1 MKLSFST
8 VSTIN
13 ASFAE
18 DVAAYAAAG
27 FDAIGLWEVKLPAD
41 DGANLALLREHGL
54 AVSNCVPT
62 VPSFLQLGVPGLEGP
77 AEPAERLAAICAS
90 IERLAAYEPDCV
102 LVLTGPS
109 GDRSD
114 EEARTIV
121 RDGLVRAAAAARD
134 AGVRLGFEPIHP
146 DHRAHTGFV
155 CSLADAVAL
164 LGEARLDDVGIMA
177 DTYNLA
183 REAPADLAALAD
195 RLTGLHVAEL
205 PTAGDASGPRAL
217 PGEGDGSSAR
227 VVRAL
232 REAGW
237 DGTLDVEIFSTPDG
251 FWALPV
257 DEAARRAHAAA
268 SSLAAQTVP

>member
-1 MKLSFST
+1 MKFSLSA

-13 ASFAE
+13 ASFGE

-27 FDAIGLWEVKLPAD
+27 FDAIGLWEMKLPAD
-41 DGANLALLREHGL
+41 DDANRALLRDHGL
-54 AVSNCVPT
+54 EVSNCVPT

-77 AEPAERLAAICAS
+77 AEPGERLEAICAS
-90 IERLAAYEPDCV
+90 IERLAAYSPDCV
-102 LVLTGPS
+102 LVLTGPA
-109 GDRSD
+109 GDCSD
-114 EEARTIV
+114 EEARAIV
-121 RDGLVRAAAAARD
+121 RDGLVRTAAVARA

-155 CSLADAVAL
+155 CSLASAVAL
-164 LGEARLDDVGIMA
+164 LEEAGLDDVGIMA

-183 REAPADLAALAD
+183 RETPADLAALAD

-205 PTAGDASGPRAL
+205 PTVGDASGPRAL
-217 PGEGDGSSAR
+217 PGEGDGASVHA
-227 VVRAL
+227 VRSL
-232 REAGW
+232 RETGW

-257 DEAARRAHAAA
+257 DVAARRAHAAA

>member
-1 MKLSFST
+1 M
-8 VSTIN
+8 
-13 ASFAE
+13 
-18 DVAAYAAAG
+18 
-27 FDAIGLWEVKLPAD
+27 
-41 DGANLALLREHGL
+41 
-54 AVSNCVPT
+54 PT
-62 VPSFLQLGVPGLEGP
+62 VPSFLQLAVPGLEGP
-77 AEPAERLAAICAS
+77 ETPRERLEAICAS
-90 IERLAAYEPDCV
+90 IERLAAYSPDCIV
-102 LVLTGPS
+102 VLTGPA

-114 EEARTIV
+114 EEARAIV
-121 RDGLVRAAAAARD
+121 LDGLVRAAEVARD

-155 CSLADAVAL
+155 CSLADAVGL
-164 LGEARLDDVGIMA
+164 LDEAGLDDVGIMA

-183 REAPADLAALAD
+183 RETPADLAALAD

-205 PTAGDASGPRAL
+205 PNAGDASGPRAL
-217 PGEGDGSSAR
+217 PGEGDGASAHA
-227 VVRAL
+227 VRSL
-232 REAGW
+232 REIGW

>member
-1 MKLSFST
+1 MKLSLST

-54 AVSNCVPT
+54 TVSNCVPT

-90 IERLAAYEPDCV
+90 IERLAAYDPDCV
-102 LVLTGPS
+102 LVLTGPA

-114 EEARTIV
+114 EEARAIV
-121 RDGLVRAAAAARD
+121 RDGLVRAAAVARD
-134 AGVRLGFEPIHP
+134 VGVRLGFEPIHP
-146 DHRAHTGFV
+146 DHRQHTGFV

-183 REAPADLAALAD
+183 RETPADLAALAE

-227 VVRAL
+227 AVRAL

-257 DEAARRAHAAA
+257 DEAARRGHAAA
-268 SSLAAQTVP
+268 SALAAQTVP